1 MHSYKKLCI
10 EALTVQT
17 VSSSEEQMLVTYDP
31 NEPIELKKFSDSI
44 GALAD
49 EYHSYIRKNYKFSPD
64 NFPEIRIREIRKG
77 SIIVDLF
84 NSVISGGFFD
94 DADKINHGL
103 EFFKNIKGLTSFF
116 LGKSKEPPK
125 NTTTSTV
132 KNLIDMVEP
141 ISQDVGG
148 NMIFHASGNGTINI
162 NINQSE
168 ANLISRRGENWI
180 AQQKIPTKKTYTKE
194 IFYWYQ
200 TRDTFSNKTG
210 DKGIVESIIKRPV
223 NTYISNEEIKSKM
236 IEGEFFNKYYL
247 VDLVVDDI
255 EEKPSLYR
263 IINLIK
269 IYDK

>member
-1 MHSYKKLCI
+1 
-10 EALTVQT
+10 
-17 VSSSEEQMLVTYDP
+17 
-31 NEPIELKKFSDSI
+31 
-44 GALAD
+44 
-49 EYHSYIRKNYKFSPD
+49 
-64 NFPEIRIREIRKG
+64 
-77 SIIVDLF
+77 
-84 NSVISGGFFD
+84 
-94 DADKINHGL
+94 
-103 EFFKNIKGLTSFF
+103 
-116 LGKSKEPPK
+116 
-125 NTTTSTV
+125 
-132 KNLIDMVEP
+132 MVEP

-180 AQQKIPTKKTYTKE
+180 AQQKIPTKQTYTKE

-210 DKGIVESIIKRPV
+210 DKGIVESITKRPV
-223 NTYISNEEIKSKM
+223 NIYISNEEIKSKM